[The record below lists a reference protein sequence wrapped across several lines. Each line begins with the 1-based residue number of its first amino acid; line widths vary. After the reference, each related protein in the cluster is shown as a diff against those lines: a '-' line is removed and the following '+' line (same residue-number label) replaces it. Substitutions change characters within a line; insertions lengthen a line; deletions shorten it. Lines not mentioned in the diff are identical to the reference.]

1 MSCDAVVMD
10 QPLSFIKHLSQILIY
25 INHFYNFGSN
35 VQSSPSDSHLRYQVL
50 INAGKSET
58 KQECAYT

>member
-1 MSCDAVVMD
+1 MD
-10 QPLSFIKHLSQILIY
+10 QPLSFIKHLSHILIY
-25 INHFYNFGSN
+25 INHFGLNF
-35 VQSSPSDSHLRYQVL
+35 QSSPSDSRLQYQVL